1 MFLIGLFSL
10 SPEAEGNEGQV
21 SRIEA
26 VREGNFRDTD
36 DRAQP
41 SSLSFPWEVR
51 FTSVFLAIDKSN
63 THLILSYK
71 READLAGTIGTAPS
85 PGNWECYYVLW
96 PSNPLIHS
104 LLPLIR
110 MEVDIGGQGPFLL
123 AECFSLRFHL
133 LKKKF

>member
-26 VREGNFRDTD
+26 VCEGNFRDTD
-36 DRAQP
+36 DHARP

-63 THLILSYK
+63 TLNSI
-71 READLAGTIGTAPS
+71 I
-85 PGNWECYYVLW
+85 
-96 PSNPLIHS
+96 
-104 LLPLIR
+104 
-110 MEVDIGGQGPFLL
+110 
-123 AECFSLRFHL
+123 
-133 LKKKF
+133 